1 MRLQLTPQANVLRRN
16 GPAVRIRGMID
27 VPERQ
32 PGDPET
38 SAQGETPGVMR
49 SAAVL
54 ALGNITSRVLG
65 LARDSILTS
74 LFGAPLVSAYETAA
88 LIPNQLYELIIGGMV
103 NSALV
108 PVFSEYADGDRRQEL
123 WEIVSAFLSTAVAV
137 LTLLTLLVVGLARP
151 AAAFAGAQRFTDP
164 VLRET
169 TVALLRLAAPA
180 ILTLS
185 VASVLTGVLYARKQF
200 TIPAFLPALFN
211 GAVAAMAWLRP
222 EHISSAVYGL
232 LLGSLLQIVAQLPAL
247 RDARLRWQP
256 DWRHPVIRR
265 IVRLYLPIV
274 SGLVLNTLVITF
286 SYNLAT
292 STGDASVTYM
302 RRATTLIQF
311 PVGLVVSALS
321 LAILPTLSR
330 QALREP
336 QAFPGT
342 LAGGVRLALVLICP
356 AAVGLYVLAGP
367 IVDLL
372 FGHGAFTPTDV
383 ATTARVLQLYLVGL
397 PFVAVD
403 QMLVFASYARHDT
416 LRPALVG
423 VGSMLVYTAVAV
435 GLLRP
440 FGLLALMLA
449 DAVKHMVHTSL
460 MAWLLRRELGG
471 LGGYAVWLTALKA
484 ALAAGLMGLGVYAVA
499 QLGVAHLPLP
509 GVVGELAL
517 VSLPGLAGVALYL
530 ALAYAFRLHELW
542 GWRRPG

>member
-1 MRLQLTPQANVLRRN
+1 MTITVLRRDR
-16 GPAVRIRGMID
+16 PAVRIRPMMNIS
-27 VPERQ
+27 ERQ
-32 PGDPET
+32 PGGPET
-38 SAQGETPGVMR
+38 SAQGETSGVMR

-54 ALGNITSRVLG
+54 ALGNVASRGLG

-74 LFGAPLVSAYETAA
+74 VFGAPLVSAYETAA

-108 PVFSEYADGDRRQEL
+108 PVFSEYADSDRRDEM
-123 WEIVSAFLSTAVAV
+123 WEIVSAFLSVAV
-137 LTLLTLLVVGLARP
+137 TLLTLLTLLVAWLAGP
-151 AAAFAGAQRFTDP
+151 AAAFAGAQRFSDP
-164 VLRET
+164 NLRQT
-169 TVALLRLAAPA
+169 TTTLLRLASPA

-185 VASVLTGVLYARKQF
+185 VGSVLTGVLYARKQF
-200 TIPAFLPALFN
+200 AIPAFLPAVFN
-211 GAVAAMAWLRP
+211 SAVAAAAWLRP

-232 LLGSLLQIVAQLPAL
+232 LLGSLLQIVVQLPAL
-247 RDARLRWQP
+247 RDARLRWRP

-274 SGLVLNTLVITF
+274 SGLILNTLVITF

-336 QAFPGT
+336 QAFPNT
-342 LAGGVRLALVLICP
+342 LAGGVRLALALIVP
-356 AAVGLYVLAGP
+356 ATVGLYILATP

-372 FGHGAFTPTDV
+372 FGHGAFTPADV
-383 ATTARVLQLYLVGL
+383 TMTARVLQLYLLGL

-423 VGSMLVYTAVAV
+423 VGSMVVYTAVAV

-449 DAVKHMVHTSL
+449 DAVKHVVHTAL
-460 MAWLLRRELGG
+460 MAWLLRRDLGG
-471 LGGYAVWLTALKA
+471 LGGYGVWLTALKA
-484 ALAAGLMGLGVYAVA
+484 ALAAGLMGLGVAA
-499 QLGVAHLPLP
+499 AALGVARLPLT
-509 GVVGELAL
+509 GLGREFAL
-517 VSLPGLAGVALYL
+517 VAAPALVGVALYL
-530 ALAYAFRLHELW
+530 GLAYLLRLQEIG
-542 GWRRPG
+542 GWRRTP